1 MGPAF
6 ERSRFGMPLMM
17 LGLIG
22 SIFSTENLPE
32 IERGL
37 QESILD
43 LFSWLIPFSI
53 GAFLVLDSAPNYRKA
68 RNLQLILG
76 WIFIISSWTLFYAE
90 IDSQLAKE
98 ITHGS
103 LVLAGLFIGSMP
115 ILSGIIFEERISGI
129 RSESEPLSKEEKEL
143 VKTILVRRI
152 GGV

>member
-22 SIFSTENLPE
+22 SISSPENLPG
-32 IERGL
+32 IEREL
-37 QESILD
+37 QGAIID

-53 GAFLVLDSAPNYRKA
+53 GTFLVLDSAPNYRKT
-68 RNLQLILG
+68 RKLKLILG
-76 WIFIISSWTLFYAE
+76 WIFISSSWMLLSPK
-90 IDSQLAKE
+90 IDSQMAKE

-103 LVLAGLFIGSMP
+103 IVLAGLFIGSIP
-115 ILSGIIFEERISGI
+115 ILSGIIIEERISGI
-129 RSESEPLSKEEKEL
+129 RSESEPLSKEEEEL

-152 GGV
+152 GGI